1 MSTEADLDDLFTDG
15 DEQSGGSTPPTPKD
29 GDSSVIKEMRKQLR
43 EAQKAQKDLNAEL
56 ETLRTEKRTTS
67 TEAVFEKF
75 KMPKTAVPV
84 FLKVHEGDVTED
96 AVREFAGSLGLT
108 APSEDTDAGTQSQEP
123 APQGYQPVVGIGT
136 EPTNEAGVSPEE
148 ADRLLRTDPDR
159 YFRLKQAG
167 RIAGLDQIGQDLPD
181 DRRR

>member
-1 MSTEADLDDLFTDG
+1 MTTEADLDSLLGEDPN
-15 DEQSGGSTPPTPKD
+15 EESGGSTPPKD

-43 EAQKAQKDLNAEL
+43 ELAKAKKDSDAEL
-56 ETLRTEKRTTS
+56 ETLRTEKRTNEVGS
-67 TEAVFEKF
+67 VFEKF
-75 KMPKTAVPV
+75 KLPKTAVPV
-84 FLKVHEGDVTED
+84 FLKVHEGEVTED

-108 APSEDTDAGTQSQEP
+108 APSEDQDTGTPEP
-123 APQGYQPVVGIGT
+123 EPQGFQPIVGAGNA
-136 EPTNEAGVSPEE
+136 PANESGVSAEE

-167 RIAGLDQIGQDLPD
+167 RIPGLEKIGRDLPD